1 MRRGRSQ
8 QIHHRRAAPSVA
20 LEDGAAW
27 PGLAKEASSDPF
39 DLRSA
44 DRLAW
49 PTAIAVIIGLSA
61 GLWAGIGL
69 IVSLTLG

>member
-1 MRRGRSQ
+1 MRRGRSHQ
-8 QIHHRRAAPSVA
+8 VHRRHAAPSVA
-20 LEDGAAW
+20 LQEGAPW
-27 PGLAKEASSDPF
+27 PGMADAGSDPF

-49 PTAIAVIIGLSA
+49 PTAIAVIIALSA
-61 GLWAGIGL
+61 GLWAGIGV

>member
-1 MRRGRSQ
+1 M
-8 QIHHRRAAPSVA
+8 A
-20 LEDGAAW
+20 
-27 PGLAKEASSDPF
+27 EAGSDPF

-49 PTAIAVIIGLSA
+49 PTAIAVIIVLSA
-61 GLWAGIGL
+61 GLWAGIGV

>member
-8 QIHHRRAAPSVA
+8 QVHRRQAAPSVA
-20 LEDGAAW
+20 LQEGAPW
-27 PGLAKEASSDPF
+27 PEMAEAGSDPF
-39 DLRSA
+39 DLRST

-49 PTAIAVIIGLSA
+49 PTAIAVIIVLSA
-61 GLWAGIGL
+61 GLWAGIGV

>member
-1 MRRGRSQ
+1 MRRGRSHQ
-8 QIHHRRAAPSVA
+8 VQRRQAAPSVA
-20 LEDGAAW
+20 LQEGAPW
-27 PGLAKEASSDPF
+27 PGVAEAGADPF

-49 PTAIAVIIGLSA
+49 PTAIAVIVALSA
-61 GLWAGIGL
+61 GLWAGIGI

>member
-8 QIHHRRAAPSVA
+8 QVYHRRAAPSVA
-20 LEDGAAW
+20 LQDDTPW
-27 PGLAKEASSDPF
+27 PGLAEDAGSDPF

-49 PTAIAVIIGLSA
+49 PTAIAVIIALSA
-61 GLWAGIGL
+61 GLWAGIGV